1 MPQSGTEMH
10 FDTVS
15 RWEDW
20 MGSLNTTYK
29 VTLEKTAMTVC
40 SSKLREDWAI
50 ICRIMLN
57 GKGAPTRFWHG
68 QKNCS

>member
-15 RWEDW
+15 RWENR

-29 VTLEKTAMTVC
+29 VTLEKTAMTIC

-50 ICRIMLN
+50 IYRIMLN
-57 GKGAPTRFWHG
+57 EKGVPRRF
-68 QKNCS
+68 